1 MLKIFGQTSATEC
14 WLFNNVEAMEIGS
27 LFLPCFFFF
36 PRLAHL
42 SEKLVRKD
50 QRKVED
56 TAAANRPSKVEED
69 FAAFFDNERMD
80 AIEKMQ
86 DVYGSEEDNDIGIS
100 YPRLACMI
108 FEAAYEKT
116 TEAKDSALHVFRE
129 AINEMI
135 NKAAELGEAYLRS
148 EKSKLSSHRVSLKI
162 PMYSQELK
170 YPTEVLDTLLLSLKE
185 TAPLCSLEFMKED
198 VRKRVTEKWTSWL
211 ASEKS
216 CKFSFS
222 NHLLF
227 QLKDYIKACI
237 LLTWRMV
244 VQVPPMQLEY
254 KCTALKNFHMKV
266 GYHSSPEMCSRPPPN
281 GQGAA
286 DDEIACY
293 LWPALLDGGG
303 RIIRRGEVLC
313 KVKAEVV

>member
-1 MLKIFGQTSATEC
+1 
-14 WLFNNVEAMEIGS
+14 
-27 LFLPCFFFF
+27 FF

-42 SEKLVRKD
+42 SEKLVKKD

-56 TAAANRPSKVEED
+56 TAAANRPSEVEKD

-86 DVYGSEEDNDIGIS
+86 TVYGSEEDNDIGIS

-129 AINEMI
+129 TINEMI
-135 NKAAELGEAYLRS
+135 KKAPELGEDYLLS
-148 EKSKLSSHRVSLKI
+148 EKYKLSSHRVTLKI
-162 PMYSQELK
+162 STYSQELK
-170 YPTEVLDTLLLSLKE
+170 YPTEVLDALMLSLKE
-185 TAPLCSLEFMKED
+185 TAHLCSLESMKED
-198 VRKRVTEKWTSWL
+198 VRRKVTEKWASWL

-222 NHLLF
+222 NHLLI
-227 QLKDYIKACI
+227 QLKDYVQACI
-237 LLTWRMV
+237 LLSWRMV

-254 KCTALKNFHMKV
+254 RCTTLKNFHRKV
-266 GYHSSPEMCSRPPPN
+266 GYHSSPEMCSRPPPS

-286 DDEIACY
+286 GDEIACY

-303 RIIRRGEVLC
+303 RVIRPGEVLC
-313 KVKAEVV
+313 KVEAEAI